1 MDRGTARRKF
11 DALCRMTEA
20 RGCTKEEAATAARLA
35 KSLGDKFGFGN
46 RSRREPEDLDD
57 VVRRAAQYQR
67 EWAKEHARREAVR
80 KADWERRQKEA
91 KEREAKRERDE
102 AADYARREEE
112 ARIRFGWEY
121 RSCGKPNCHCMKE
134 GTKHGPYKY
143 RKVRKG
149 KTVTSIYGGK

>member
-1 MDRGTARRKF
+1 MDRETARRKF

-35 KSLGDKFGFGN
+35 KSLGEKWGFKEN
-46 RSRREPEDLDD
+46 RESSSTYRGSTRNPDPEAWQ
-57 VVRRAAQYQR
+57 RAAREHDRQQR
-67 EWAKEHARREAVR
+67 AH
-80 KADWERRQKEA
+80 KADWERRQGEA
-91 KEREAKRERDE
+91 KDREARREREE
-102 AADYARREEE
+102 AAEFKRREEE
-112 ARIRFGWEY
+112 ARKRFDWEY
-121 RSCGKPNCHCMKE
+121 RSCGKRNCHCMKE